1 MSEWL
6 QCIGCERRYDV
17 MEIRYTCDCGDL
29 LNVERDSFPDRDVFE
44 VRRTS
49 RRTIDQSGVWRFREA
64 VLDVDESEIVT
75 HPEGATRM
83 YSRQENVGRTLQSEN
98 VGRTLQSDDREQ
110 RVGLESPT
118 YVSPRHPIHFKHE
131 GENPTGSFKDRG
143 MTVAMTQA
151 KRLGARAVACAS
163 TGNTSASLAAYAAQA
178 GIRAVVFIP
187 AGKVATGKLA
197 QTLAYGAT
205 ALHVRGDFDAAMTL
219 VREACDKLGIYLVN
233 SINPFRIEGQKT
245 IVWELLQD
253 LEWNAPDWIVVPA
266 GNLGNTSA
274 FGKAL
279 REAFDAGWIATMP
292 RLASIQASGA
302 NPFFR
307 SYRDSFATR
316 HRITAETIASAIRIG
331 DPVSHAKAVTAIQQ
345 TNGIVEE
352 VTDDELMA
360 AKREIDE
367 MGIGCEPA
375 SATTL
380 AGVKKLRA
388 AGVMRDGERIV
399 CVLTGHLLKD
409 ADSILRN
416 VPKERTI
423 EIDPTIEAVERALD
437 RP

>member
-6 QCIGCERRYDV
+6 QCIGCERRFDAS
-17 MEIRYTCDCGDL
+17 EIRYTCECGEL
-29 LNVERDSFPDRDVFE
+29 LSVERDAMPNRDLFDA
-44 VRRTS
+44 RLAS
-49 RRTIDQSGVWRFREA
+49 RKTIDKSGVWRFREA
-64 VLDVDESEIVT
+64 VLDVAEKDIVT
-75 HPEGATRM
+75 HPEGSTRL
-83 YSRQENVGRTLQSEN
+83 YERR
-98 VGRTLQSDDREQ
+98 
-110 RVGLESPT
+110 GLF
-118 YVSPRHPIHFKHE
+118 FKHE

-178 GIRAVVFIP
+178 GLRAIVFIP

-205 ALHVRGDFDAAMTL
+205 ALHIRGDFDAAMQL
-219 VREACDKLGIYLVN
+219 VREASDRLGIYLVN

-279 REAFDAGWIATMP
+279 AEAFDAGWITKMP

-302 NPFFR
+302 NPFYR
-307 SYRDSFATR
+307 SYVDAFAQR
-316 HRITAETIASAIRIG
+316 HRIAAETIASAIRIG
-331 DPVSHAKAVTAIQQ
+331 DPVSHRKAVSAIQL
-345 TNGIVEE
+345 TNGIVEQ
-352 VTDDELMA
+352 VTDDELML

-388 AGVMRDGERIV
+388 ASVMQDGERIV

-409 ADSILRN
+409 TEAVMRN
-416 VPKERTI
+416 VPPERTI
-423 EIDPTIEAVERALD
+423 EIDAMMDAVANALSS
-437 RP
+437 

>member
-6 QCIGCERRYDV
+6 QCIGCDRRFDV
-17 MEIRYTCDCGDL
+17 SEVRYTCECGEL
-29 LNVERDSFPDRDVFE
+29 LSVERSEMPKREIFDARLS
-44 VRRTS
+44 S
-49 RRTIDQSGVWRFREA
+49 RRTIDKSGVWRFREA
-64 VLDVDESEIVT
+64 VLDVDEKDIVT
-75 HPEGATRM
+75 HPEGATRL
-83 YSRQENVGRTLQSEN
+83 YERQSSDNRQATTDNGFTLF
-98 VGRTLQSDDREQ
+98 
-110 RVGLESPT
+110 
-118 YVSPRHPIHFKHE
+118 FKHE

-151 KRLGARAVACAS
+151 KRLGARTVACAS

-178 GIRAVVFIP
+178 GLRAIVFIP
-187 AGKVATGKLA
+187 AGKVSTGKLA

-205 ALHVRGDFDAAMTL
+205 ALAVRGDFDAAMKL
-219 VREACDKLGIYLVN
+219 VREASDRLGIYLVN

-279 REAFDAGWIATMP
+279 REAFDAGWITTMP
-292 RLASIQASGA
+292 KLASIQASGA
-302 NPFFR
+302 NPFYR
-307 SYRDSFATR
+307 SYRQAFSER
-316 HRITAETIASAIRIG
+316 HRIAAETIASAIRIG
-331 DPVSHAKAVTAIQQ
+331 DPVSHRKAVSAIQL
-345 TNGIVEE
+345 TNGVVEE
-352 VTDDELMA
+352 VTDEELMQS
-360 AKREIDE
+360 KREIDE

-388 AGVMRDGERIV
+388 AGVMKDGERVV

-409 ADSILRN
+409 TDAILRN
-416 VPKERTI
+416 VPPELTI
-423 EIDPTIEAVERALD
+423 EIDATIEAVERVLGG
-437 RP
+437 R

>member
-6 QCIGCERRYDV
+6 QCVTCSTKYDA
-17 MEIRYTCDCGDL
+17 MEIRYTCDCSGL
-29 LNVERDSFPDRDVFE
+29 LSVERDHIVDRDAFDD
-44 VRRTS
+44 RSNS
-49 RRTIDQSGVWRFREA
+49 RATIDRSGVWRFREG
-64 VLDVDESEIVT
+64 VLRTENVIT
-75 HPEGATRM
+75 HPEGATRL
-83 YSRQENVGRTLQSEN
+83 YERG
-98 VGRTLQSDDREQ
+98 G
-110 RVGLESPT
+110 
-118 YVSPRHPIHFKHE
+118 IFFKHE

-143 MTVAMTQA
+143 MTVAVTQA
-151 KRLGARAVACAS
+151 VRVGARAIACAS

-178 GIRAVVFIP
+178 GLRAIVFVP
-187 AGKVATGKLA
+187 SGKISSGKLA

-205 ALHVRGDFDAAMTL
+205 CLQVRGDFDDAMRL

-274 FGKAL
+274 FGKAIV
-279 REAFDAGWIATMP
+279 EAHTRGWIEKRP

-307 SYRDSFATR
+307 SFSESFATR
-316 HRITAETIASAIRIG
+316 HRITAETVASAIRIG
-331 DPVSHAKAVTAIQQ
+331 DPVSYDKAVAAIRD
-345 TNGIVEE
+345 THGVVEE
-352 VTDDELMA
+352 VTDEELMA
-360 AKREIDE
+360 AKREIDG

-388 AGVMRDGERIV
+388 SGVMRDGEQIV
-399 CVLTGHLLKD
+399 CVLTGHILKD
-409 ADSILRN
+409 PDANMRPEN
-416 VPKERTI
+416 VV
-423 EIDPTIEAVERALD
+423 EIDATIEAVEQVIGGR
-437 RP
+437 

>member
-6 QCIGCERRYDV
+6 QCIGCSRRFDASEV
-17 MEIRYTCDCGDL
+17 RYTCECGEL
-29 LNVERDSFPDRDVFE
+29 LSVERDAMPDRALLDA
-44 VRRTS
+44 RLAS
-49 RRTIDQSGVWRFREA
+49 RKTIDKSGVWRFREA
-64 VLDVDESEIVT
+64 VLNVDESEIVT
-75 HPEGATRM
+75 HPEGSTRL
-83 YSRQENVGRTLQSEN
+83 YERG
-98 VGRTLQSDDREQ
+98 G
-110 RVGLESPT
+110 
-118 YVSPRHPIHFKHE
+118 ICFKHE

-178 GIRAVVFIP
+178 GLRAIVFIP

-205 ALHVRGDFDAAMTL
+205 ALHIRGDFDAAMKL
-219 VREACDKLGIYLVN
+219 VREASDRLGIYLVN

-279 REAFDAGWIATMP
+279 REAFDAGWITKMP
-292 RLASIQASGA
+292 RLASIQAAGA
-302 NPFFR
+302 NPFYR
-307 SYRDSFATR
+307 SYRDAFAQR
-316 HRITAETIASAIRIG
+316 HRISAETIASAIRIG
-331 DPVSHAKAVTAIQQ
+331 DPVSHRKAVSAIQL

-352 VTDDELMA
+352 VTDDELML

-380 AGVKKLRA
+380 AGVKKLRT
-388 AGVMRDGERIV
+388 AGVMQDGERIV

-409 ADSILRN
+409 TDAIMRN
-416 VPKERTI
+416 VPPERTI
-423 EIDPTIEAVERALD
+423 EIDATMDAVERALA
-437 RP
+437 